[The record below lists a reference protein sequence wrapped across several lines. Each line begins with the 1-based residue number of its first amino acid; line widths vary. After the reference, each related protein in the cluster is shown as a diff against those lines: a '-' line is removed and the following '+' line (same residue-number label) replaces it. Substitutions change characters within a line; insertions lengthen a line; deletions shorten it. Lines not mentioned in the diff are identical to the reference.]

1 MADYALKTRRHCCTH
16 TLPSLASIGIGIAP
30 LAVWATV
37 RALFGLETIRLYH
50 NCARAAL
57 PCPQGPI
64 PRVPLPAVPPLILP
78 ACAPPPCRR
87 FSGCSALRL
96 RWRCFTAGGL
106 SLPFLL
112 ASWPH
117 RLVGSWEEDVM
128 QRLRCCSSQRGLGG
142 AIGIGF
148 ILLALAIG
156 GLEGTVM

>member
-1 MADYALKTRRHCCTH
+1 LHAYAAQPGIHRHRYCTPRGLGHRTRPFR
-16 TLPSLASIGIGIAP
+16 PRNYP
-30 LAVWATV
+30 
-37 RALFGLETIRLYH
+37 
-50 NCARAAL
+50 AL
-57 PCPQGPI
+57 PQLCQGCI
-64 PRVPLPAVPPLILP
+64 TVPTGSNTTRTATGSPPADS
-78 ACAPPPCRR
+78 ARSRAPPPCRR